1 MPIECRAMC
10 FFFFTKFHTRHNKP
24 QNIQRKHT
32 KKYITYT
39 PSLTRH
45 FALLLLLCIIPGFT
59 MLLLACIAVC
69 VCVLCVRVSVRCS
82 FIALIYSVFSAF
94 FTPCVFVFYD
104 SRGAIKWRIW
114 HCPVSFALHVS
125 TYVCVGVC
133 VLLLIMLLSK
143 LAAALIH
150 TNNAKS
156 IWRASQ

>member
-24 QNIQRKHT
+24 QNIQTKHT

-39 PSLTRH
+39 PSLTRY
-45 FALLLLLCIIPGFT
+45 FALLLLLYIIPVFT
-59 MLLLACIAVC
+59 MLLLACIAVSVC
-69 VCVLCVRVSVRCS
+69 VCESVCTLL
-82 FIALIYSVFSAF
+82 FHCADLQCF
-94 FTPCVFVFYD
+94 FCIFYTL
-104 SRGAIKWRIW
+104 RICFLRLAW
-114 HCPVSFALHVS
+114 SNKMAHFALPCLFCAARV
-125 TYVCVGVC
+125 YVCMC